1 MYAKNK
7 FRTSLFILFFT
18 ASFLAMAII
27 IFVGIRQMRSIY
39 RTGLSTSLSQ
49 VSQSLGLTVEES
61 LSDSLLQLSRPLFR
75 GTADTYRR
83 STAARLRTL
92 VQDSNS
98 RGSVLLLNNEGRVLE
113 TSTGGQDQ
121 DLAET
126 ILGWT
131 QNQRFTDEQDVQV
144 YLTGKDQRIALVQYL
159 PRYRWYVVQVL
170 APRDYASLLDTA
182 RLVRPLKNIRL
193 LYNGYAEILDS
204 KGRPLAHPAGRVTD
218 TGLYRDIPEQL
229 TSQSSVSLQMTVQS
243 DSNDLHVRQ
252 DDRSVKWEGVK
263 TIHFLPLEG
272 LPWILAM
279 HEYQQDQAA
288 IFRKARVNII
298 LVLTVYLAA
307 ILLISFYISR
317 YLGNHIQNIDS
328 RLEQMISGKEKSDLT
343 KRIEVHSNS
352 ELDSIAS
359 KFNSL
364 MMSFNRDMLMVKTA
378 AVKLS
383 QSSEHLGELVLQKIK
398 SSMDVITSSINSIQ
412 DNTLNQT
419 SGVEEVNAT
428 LEEMSRSIDSMSE
441 NMSRQSAAVEE
452 SASAIEEMSRN
463 IDHASATAEKTMNIS
478 KNLNQVATEGGEA
491 VKKSMSSIR
500 DVSEYSQ
507 QILKM
512 LKLITDISKQTNLL
526 AMNAS
531 IEAAH
536 AGEAGKGFA
545 IVADEIR
552 RLAENTSKNA
562 KDIGDVVNAIVEK
575 IDQSVT
581 LSEKAGMGLD
591 MILAYSNQN
600 VTIMGQLNS
609 ALEEQNH
616 SAKEIL
622 RSTQDMVTVTEEV
635 QIAMNEQRTGTHEFA
650 EIMRNLRDIS
660 LETKDSIQNH
670 ITRLNQLITAVEE
683 IKQISDQNNEMSSEL
698 MELIE
703 HFVLDESEPEIDS
716 TSLRLV
722 E

>member
-1 MYAKNK
+1 M
-7 FRTSLFILFFT
+7 
-18 ASFLAMAII
+18 
-27 IFVGIRQMRSIY
+27 RQMKNIY
-39 RTGLSTSLSQ
+39 STGMSTSINQ
-49 VSQSLGLTVEES
+49 VSEFIQVSMEES
-61 LSDSLLQLSRPLFR
+61 VEKAVRQLSLPLFQKARSSYRSGSQSAIRKLAQLSSSGSDS
-75 GTADTYRR
+75 T
-83 STAARLRTL
+83 
-92 VQDSNS
+92 
-98 RGSVLLLNNEGRVLE
+98 LLLNSEGRILESTSGSLTQSEIDGLFAEIKEKKSGDADTAHIVFTKNDGVVL
-113 TSTGGQDQ
+113 
-121 DLAET
+121 A
-126 ILGWT
+126 
-131 QNQRFTDEQDVQV
+131 
-144 YLTGKDQRIALVQYL
+144 VQYL
-159 PRYRWYVVQVL
+159 PDWKWYLIQTYQ
-170 APRDYASLLDTA
+170 PDSYSRQLDSQT
-182 RLVRPLKNIRL
+182 LVRSLQGIHL
-193 LYNGYAEILDS
+193 LYHGYAEILDAQ
-204 KGRPLAHPAGRVTD
+204 GRTRIHPLGKVRD
-218 TGLYRDIPEQL
+218 SGLYRDVPQRL
-229 TSQSSVSLQMTVQS
+229 SQDPGYSLPIKVSQDT
-243 DSNDLHVRQ
+243 NDLYVSK
-252 DDRSVKWEGVK
+252 DDRSVSWEGTK
-263 TIHFLPLEG
+263 TIHFIPVKG
-272 LPWILAM
+272 LPWIIAL
-279 HEYQQDQAA
+279 HEYRQDQTAL
-288 IFRKARVNII
+288 FKKTRTNII
-298 LVLTVYLAA
+298 II
-307 ILLISFYISR
+307 ILIYLISIMLISLFISR
-317 YLGNHIQNIDS
+317 SLGSRIQNIDT
-328 RLEQMISGKEKSDLT
+328 RLEQIISGKEKSDLT
-343 KRIEVHSNS
+343 RRIEVHSHN
-352 ELDSIAS
+352 ELDSIAN

-364 MMSFNRDMLMVKTA
+364 MMSFNRDMLQVKNA
-378 AVKLS
+378 AVNLS
-383 QSSEHLGELVLQKIK
+383 QSSEHLGELVLNKIK
-398 SSMDVITSSINSIQ
+398 ASMEVITSSIQSIQ
-412 DNTLNQT
+412 ENTLNQT

-428 LEEMSRSIDSMSE
+428 LEEMSRSIDSMSD

-463 IDHASATAEKTMNIS
+463 IDHASATAEKTMSIS

-491 VKKSMSSIR
+491 VKNSMSSIK

-600 VTIMGQLNS
+600 VNIMGQLNS

-622 RSTQDMVTVTEEV
+622 KSTQDMVLVTEEV
-635 QIAMNEQRTGTHEFA
+635 QVAMNEQRTGTHEFA

-670 ITRLNQLITAVEE
+670 ITKLNQLITAVEE
-683 IKQISDQNNEMSSEL
+683 IKEISDQNNGMSGEL
-698 MELIE
+698 MQLID
-703 HFVLDESEPEIDS
+703 HFVLDETEDEADS
-716 TSLRLV
+716 TSLKLV